1 MPQIDKKQTRGFLM
15 KSAPAGLFKAEHELK
30 GYLTVEVRDR
40 DGDIIRVGGIQQPE
54 EPLRVMGFGRTHN
67 YEPVDGEMPY
77 VATVKELVPT
87 VRTVNGKAVPAMA
100 FGAEWEKS
108 DAGEMTP
115 FAAKTKSLYDKGKLS
130 AFSGGFDVLEHGE
143 YPGGRYDVTESR
155 PFEVSC
161 CLIPANPYTTVIKAL
176 QSEFGSDYDAAVME
190 ERLIHLS
197 EQMEALAGLPT
208 LLKAYELRLDEIA
221 AHFALGSQAAQAPES
236 HPNAQRQIDPVAL
249 ATAIAEAMKRN

>member
-1 MPQIDKKQTRGFLM
+1 
-15 KSAPAGLFKAEHELK
+15 
-30 GYLTVEVRDR
+30 
-40 DGDIIRVGGIQQPE
+40 
-54 EPLRVMGFGRTHN
+54 
-67 YEPVDGEMPY
+67 
-77 VATVKELVPT
+77 
-87 VRTVNGKAVPAMA
+87 MA

-130 AFSGGFDVLEHGE
+130 AFSGGFDVLDHSD
-143 YPGGRYDVTESR
+143 YPGGRYDVIESR

-221 AHFALGSQAAQAPES
+221 AHFALGSQEAQTPES
-236 HPNAQRQIDPVAL
+236 HPNAQRQIDPVELAAL
-249 ATAIAEAMKRN
+249 ISNALRR